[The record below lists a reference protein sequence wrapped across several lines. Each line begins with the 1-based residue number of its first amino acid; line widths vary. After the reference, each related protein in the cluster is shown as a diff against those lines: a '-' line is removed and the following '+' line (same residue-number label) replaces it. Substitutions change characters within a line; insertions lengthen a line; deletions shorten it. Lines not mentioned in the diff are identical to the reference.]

1 MVTLKTLRKQSV
13 GEYEK
18 ILQLT
23 EKILDKR
30 TQVTTYT
37 NKLTDELLGLKQI
50 QEFATKQIES
60 FDKWAEEQLRLLGKE
75 YKI

>member
-23 EKILDKR
+23 EKILNKR

-60 FDKWAEEQLRLLGKE
+60 FDKWAEEQSRLLGKE

>member
-1 MVTLKTLRKQSV
+1 MITLKKIRKQTI

-23 EKILDKR
+23 ESILDKR

-37 NKLTDELLGLKQI
+37 NNLTDELLGLKQI

-60 FDKWAEEQLRLLGKE
+60 FDKWAEEQSRLLGKE
-75 YKI
+75 YNI